1 MGKEFDQI
9 DSSIRTWI
17 EKQKLFF
24 VATAPSSADGLVNLS
39 PKGMDSFRVLG
50 PNTIAYLDLT
60 GSGIE
65 TIAHLK
71 DNPRITVMMCAF
83 EGPPKIFRF
92 YGRGEAFLAG
102 SDRYK
107 ELLPKFG
114 QLPGARSIIHI
125 ELDRIID
132 SCGYSIRRKRRTRRA
147 RLPAGK
153 KPHQPRRPRRDALV
167 RRRQPVAA
175 TGSRSEAPLIWSSLR
190 RRRRRMIRLQIR

>member
-132 SCGYSIRRKRRTRRA
+132 SCGYSIPLYEHAGDRDVLSKWADAKGEQGVRDYQQEKNRT
-147 RLPAGK
+147 
-153 KPHQPRRPRRDALV
+153 
-167 RRRQPVAA
+167 
-175 TGSRSEAPLIWSSLR
+175 SLDGLEG
-190 RRRRRMIRLQIR
+190 MP